1 MILYLNA
8 LIITLDGGFM
18 IRKTVLNAKFRV
30 MIFMTV
36 MFLMLSSLLYSTP
49 LSQNGQLKVIGN
61 QLSNECGQAVQLRG
75 VSSHGLQWY
84 GLASCM
90 DYCCATES
98 AIQYLANTAGIDI
111 FRIAVYP
118 DDDPTFGYISNP
130 SGFTAQVNN
139 LVQICE
145 QNGIYALID
154 WHVMGESNPLV
165 NLTYAQQFWSDMAT
179 AHKDRKNVIYEICN
193 EPNYTN
199 GDGSWTNIRTYA
211 NTIIPLIRAI
221 DPDSVIIVG
230 TPNWSQLGS
239 DVVNNKLSYSNIMYT
254 FHFYAATHD
263 TSMLTPYINQ
273 LPIFVTEWGT
283 TEASG
288 AGGTNNTRA
297 DEFINIMA
305 GNTGGPK
312 ISWCA
317 WSWSEAPETSGMLNV
332 GACTSENWTSLKPTG
347 SYVMGKI
354 SSPADSFGT
363 CSVPT
368 PTPTSNG
375 LTPIPT
381 ETIPATDLRLDSMTD
396 GDDTSNICTYWYSY
410 DDSNDC
416 TDKDCVANPH
426 GNSQIVPWSKDHWED
441 LGLPVQK
448 FYMQQPG
455 RNGAG
460 DYAARI
466 TGVVTTTFLYGFTGL
481 GLPLVE
487 PEGPVNIST
496 ATGIS
501 FWCKSSQSR
510 DFRLKINSPQAF
522 GGKLDE
528 DMYGYVFTAGT
539 SWQKVTVDFSSL
551 LFSQE
556 GWGDKTVTKTM
567 ALSAVDTIQW
577 QTEGQT
583 GAPYNYDLWIDD
595 VVLLNAPAA
604 LKTVAAGGCSPPT
617 NTPTWDPLQPTFTKT
632 PTPAYEMRVNCG
644 GAQYTDGAGKIWQA
658 DKAFTTGSWGYEGGG
673 GVADNSANGVAGT
686 TDDTLYQFERWG
698 SPFYRFTLPNGT
710 YQVTLK
716 FAEMYFTG
724 TGSRIFD
731 VLIEGVTVVD
741 NLDIVAAVGAKT
753 AHDVTVIVTV
763 TDGRLDI
770 TSSATVDGALF
781 NAISIMGYSSPV
793 NTPTYTHTATYSRT
807 FTRTYTR
814 TATRTATSTATRTI
828 TRTSTPVITL
838 TNTATNTLI
847 ATRTVTV
854 TNTAVQTF
862 TFTRTATQTVTRTQ
876 QPNTATNTVT
886 RTLSATPTNSGTITT
901 TITPTVTVTLTST
914 DSPTP
919 TATTGAYLTAVINV
933 SPDTVNTGDTIT
945 VIMQVENTGTGA
957 ASDVLPSGLVPS
969 GTGSVTLVLA
979 PSIAVTIPA
988 GATASFTWIY
998 TAASQ
1003 GVVTL
1008 QASAGGIDSVGTWPV
1023 TSGVVTSNNLAI
1035 GVPLP
1040 TNTQTYTFTD
1050 TATNTPTF
1058 THTFTATDTATD
1070 MPTQTYT
1077 NTPTD
1082 TTTDIPTETSTH
1094 TPSYTSTHTATDM
1107 PTGANTHTLT
1117 NTPAVT
1123 ATHTDTATNTPTDIP
1138 AETFTHTSTY
1148 SATNTFTRTYT
1159 STNTPTHT
1167 NTNAWTSTNTPVDT
1181 STYTHTPT
1189 NTPENTATYTNTPE
1203 NTFTP
1208 TPTLTPAGSKDLEIK
1223 DEFVFPNPYNPNLG
1237 LPFRIRAS
1245 FTGGHSSVSIKVY
1258 TQSLRCVKEFT
1269 FAGSAWPGIR
1279 TMEVPAPVLL
1289 NLASGSYYFV
1299 ITAEDKTGK
1308 KSASGI
1314 SSLIILK

>member
-1 MILYLNA
+1 
-8 LIITLDGGFM
+8 M
-18 IRKTVLNAKFRV
+18 IRKTVLNTKFNA
-30 MIFMTV
+30 MIFMAG
-36 MFLMLSSLLYSTP
+36 MFLLLSSLIYATP
-49 LSQNGQLKVIGN
+49 LSQNGQLSVSGN
-61 QLSNECGQAVQLRG
+61 QLVNQCGTAVQLRG

-84 GLASCM
+84 GFASCM

-98 AIQYLANTAGIDI
+98 AITYLANTAGIDI

-118 DDDPTFGYISNP
+118 DADPILGYISNP

-139 LVQICE
+139 LVQLCE
-145 QNGIYALID
+145 ENGIYALID
-154 WHVMGESNPLV
+154 WHVMEESNPNV
-165 NLTYAQQFWSDMAT
+165 NLIYARQFWTDMAT

-193 EPNYTN
+193 EPNYKN
-199 GDGSWTNIRTYA
+199 GDGSWTNIRAYA
-211 NTIIPLIRAI
+211 NVIIPLIRNI
-221 DPDSVIIVG
+221 DPDAVIIVG
-230 TPNWSQLGS
+230 TPNWSQLGN

-254 FHFYAATHD
+254 FHFYAATHS
-263 TSMLTPYINQ
+263 TNMLSDYVGR
-273 LPIFVTEWGT
+273 LPIFVTEWGA

-288 AGGTNNTRA
+288 Q
-297 DEFINIMA
+297 
-305 GNTGGPK
+305 GNTNYTVADQFLSIMQTNK
-312 ISWCA
+312 ISWCG
-317 WSWSEAPETSGMLNV
+317 WSWSEAPESSGMLNV
-332 GACTSENWTSLKPTG
+332 GACTSNNWSSLKPTG
-347 SYVMGKI
+347 SYVLGKI
-354 SSPADSFGT
+354 SSPADNFGT
-363 CSVPT
+363 CFIPT
-368 PTPTSNG
+368 PTATPTVNG
-375 LTPIPT
+375 PEPT
-381 ETIPATDLRLDSMTD
+381 ATIGVNDLRLDNMTD
-396 GDDTSNICTYWYSY
+396 GDDTSNVCTYWYSY

-441 LGLPVQK
+441 LGKPVQK
-448 FYMQQPG
+448 FYMQAPG

-481 GLPLVE
+481 GLPLKE
-487 PEGPVNIST
+487 PEGPVNISS

-501 FWCKSSQSR
+501 FWCKSSATR

-556 GWGDKTVTKTM
+556 GWGDKTVTKAM
-567 ALSAVDTIQW
+567 ALAAVDTIQW
-577 QTEGQT
+577 QTEGQD

-595 VVLLNAPAA
+595 VVLINAPAA

-617 NTPTWDPLQPTFTKT
+617 NTPTWDPSIPTFTHT

-673 GVADNSANGVAGT
+673 GAADNSANGVAGT

-698 SPFYRFTLPNGT
+698 SPTYRFTLPNGT

-724 TGSRIFD
+724 TGSRVFD
-731 VLIEGVTVVD
+731 VMIEGATVVD
-741 NLDIVAAVGAKT
+741 NLDLIVAAGAKT
-753 AHDVTVIVTV
+753 AYDVTEIVTV
-763 TDGRLDI
+763 SDGRLDI
-770 TSSATVDGALF
+770 TSSASVDGALF
-781 NAISIMGYSSPV
+781 NAISIVGYSVQP
-793 NTPTYTHTATYSRT
+793 NTPTYTQSATYTKT

-814 TATRTATSTATRTI
+814 TATRTATRTITATATRTSTAVIPLTNTATRTATITNTPYWSLTATRTSTATVTNTKQADTPTFTATRTI
-828 TRTSTPVITL
+828 TPS
-838 TNTATNTLI
+838 
-847 ATRTVTV
+847 
-854 TNTAVQTF
+854 
-862 TFTRTATQTVTRTQ
+862 
-876 QPNTATNTVT
+876 
-886 RTLSATPTNSGTITT
+886 PTNSRTITT

-919 TATTGAYLTAVINV
+919 TATTGAYLTAVINI

-945 VIMQVENTGTGA
+945 VIMRVENTGTGT
-957 ASDVLPSGLVPS
+957 ASDVLPSGITPA
-969 GTGSVTLVLA
+969 GTGSVTLVSG
-979 PSIAVTIPA
+979 PSIAVTIPV
-988 GATASFTWIY
+988 GGTASFTWTY

-1003 GVVTL
+1003 GLVTL
-1008 QASAGGIDSVGTWPV
+1008 QASADGIDAVGTWPV
-1023 TSGVVTSNNLAI
+1023 TSGAVTSNNLAI

-1058 THTFTATDTATD
+1058 THTFTATDTATNL
-1070 MPTQTYT
+1070 PTETFTYT
-1077 NTPTD
+1077 PVDTATD
-1082 TTTDIPTETSTH
+1082 THTLTSTH
-1094 TPSYTSTHTATDM
+1094 TPSFTATHTATDL
-1107 PTGANTHTLT
+1107 PTGAFTNTITNTYTPTDTHT
-1117 NTPAVT
+1117 ASHT
-1123 ATHTDTATNTPTDIP
+1123 ATDTATNIP
-1138 AETFTHTSTY
+1138 AATFTFTSTY
-1148 SATNTFTRTYT
+1148 SATHTFTNTNTATNSPTHTFTYTETLTHTPSNTFTA
-1159 STNTPTHT
+1159 TH
-1167 NTNAWTSTNTPVDT
+1167 T
-1181 STYTHTPT
+1181 STY
-1189 NTPENTATYTNTPE
+1189 TPENTATHTNTPE

-1208 TPTLTPAGSKDLEIK
+1208 TPTLTPEGSKDLKIT
-1223 DEFVFPNPYNPNLG
+1223 DEFVFPNPYNPEIG
-1237 LPFRIRAS
+1237 TPFRLRAV
-1245 FTGGHSSVSIKVY
+1245 FTRGHSSVSVKVY

-1269 FAGSAWPGIR
+1269 FDGSAWPGVR
-1279 TMEVPAPVLL
+1279 TMEVPAEVLS

-1314 SSLIILK
+1314 SSFIILK